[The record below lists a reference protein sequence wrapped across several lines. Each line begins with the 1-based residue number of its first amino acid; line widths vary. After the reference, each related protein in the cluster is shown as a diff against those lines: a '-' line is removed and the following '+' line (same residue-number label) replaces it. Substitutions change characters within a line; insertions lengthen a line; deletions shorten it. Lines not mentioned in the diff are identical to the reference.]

1 MPGNVN
7 FKYDPEKGIVFSED
21 HWEIK
26 TRQDVDDFFAEYR
39 KYFQDIGKKVY
50 MVANIN
56 DLRVHAQIANYY
68 GEVANKTAED
78 YLLGLARYSTNE
90 WARMTVRTTS
100 LKAKMEP
107 NIYSSRDEAVKVID
121 KMKKEKAEGAPA
133 AENI

>member
-39 KYFQDIGKKVY
+39 KYFKDIGKKIY
-50 MVANIN
+50 MVANID
-56 DLRVHAQIANYY
+56 DLRVHADIANYY
-68 GEVANKTAED
+68 GEVANKTVGS

-100 LKAKMEP
+100 LKAKMDP
-107 NIYSSRDEAVKVID
+107 NIYSSRDEALKAIAA
-121 KMKKEKAEGAPA
+121 MKEKKTAEQAGDNTA
-133 AENI
+133 

>member
-1 MPGNVN
+1 MPGSVN
-7 FKYDPEKGIVFSED
+7 FKYDPETDIVFSED

-26 TRQDVDDFFAEYR
+26 SRQDVDDFFAEYR

-50 MVANIN
+50 MVSNID
-56 DLRVHAQIANYY
+56 DLRVHAPIANYY
-68 GEVANKTAED
+68 GEIANKTAAD

-107 NIYSSRDEAVKVID
+107 NIYSSLDEALNVIA
-121 KMKKEKAEGAPA
+121 KIKEKNAGE
-133 AENI
+133 